1 MSYEFRFEPPT
12 ITELEERSQFEI
24 DCDHNCD
31 ECWFDCGDD
40 L

>member
-1 MSYEFRFEPPT
+1 MIFTSPT
-12 ITELEERSQFEI
+12 DLEYADMEKFDV